1 MIEIARKGLM
11 LVLSS
16 PSGAGKTTISR
27 NILEKDSELFM
38 SVSATTR
45 PMRKNEVDG
54 KDYFFLDKPKFQQ
67 MAGNGEFLEHAEVFG
82 NYYGTPSEAV
92 YNELNNGRDVLFD
105 IDWQGTIQLQK
116 KCGRDVVSIFILP
129 PSMKELEKRLRQRA
143 SDSEEVINN
152 RMSKANNEISRWLV
166 YDYILVN
173 EDIEETAQK
182 VHHILEAERN
192 KRFRLKGMEGFVGDL
207 LKGE

>member
-27 NILEKDSELFM
+27 NILEKDNGLFM

-45 PMRKNEVDG
+45 PIRKNEVDG

-82 NYYGTPSEAV
+82 NYYGTPAEAV
-92 YNELNNGRDVLFD
+92 YNELNQGKDVLFD

-182 VHHILEAERN
+182 VQHILEAERN